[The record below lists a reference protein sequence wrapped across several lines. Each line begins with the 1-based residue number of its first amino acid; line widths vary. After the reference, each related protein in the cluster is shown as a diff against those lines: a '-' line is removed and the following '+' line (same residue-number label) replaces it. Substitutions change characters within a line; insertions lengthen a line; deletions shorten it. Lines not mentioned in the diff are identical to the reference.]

1 MSQRIA
7 VYPGSFDPIHNGHL
21 DIIERCRPLF
31 DQVVVAVLRNEGKQP
46 LFTVEERMESIR
58 GLVGPDVRV
67 ESFSGLLVEFMDQVG
82 ARAVVRG
89 LRAVSDFEYE
99 FQMALMNRR
108 LNPRVETVFLMPK
121 EDYTYLSS
129 RLVKEVF
136 ALGGPPAGSV
146 PGAGPRP
153 PAATFAAARSG
164 MSIDRFLLHL
174 PKVELHV
181 HLEGSMRPAVLLELA
196 RRNGI
201 ELPAS
206 DEAGLKRW
214 F

>member
-21 DIIERCRPLF
+21 DIIDRCRPLF
-31 DQVVVAVLRNEGKQP
+31 DVVVVAVLRNEGKQP
-46 LFTVEERMESIR
+46 LFSVEERMESIR
-58 GLVGPDVRV
+58 GLVGPDIRV
-67 ESFSGLLVEFMDQVG
+67 ESFSGLLVHFMDRVG
-82 ARAVVRG
+82 ARAVIRG

-136 ALGGPPAGSV
+136 SLGGDLTGLVPEPVIALLRQRLPPS
-146 PGAGPRP
+146 
-153 PAATFAAARSG
+153 
-164 MSIDRFLLHL
+164 
-174 PKVELHV
+174 
-181 HLEGSMRPAVLLELA
+181 
-196 RRNGI
+196 
-201 ELPAS
+201 LPA
-206 DEAGLKRW
+206 
-214 F
+214 

>member
-21 DIIERCRPLF
+21 DIIERCRGLF
-31 DQVVVAVLRNEGKQP
+31 DEVVVAVLRNEGKQP
-46 LFTVEERMESIR
+46 LFSVEERMEAIR
-58 GLVGPDVRV
+58 GLVGPEIRV
-67 ESFSGLLVEFMDQVG
+67 ESFSGLLVDFMDRVG
-82 ARAVVRG
+82 ARAVIRG

-136 ALGGPPAGSV
+136 ALGGDVTGLVPEPVIARLRQRLQQPA
-146 PGAGPRP
+146 
-153 PAATFAAARSG
+153 PA
-164 MSIDRFLLHL
+164 
-174 PKVELHV
+174 
-181 HLEGSMRPAVLLELA
+181 
-196 RRNGI
+196 
-201 ELPAS
+201 
-206 DEAGLKRW
+206 
-214 F
+214 

>member
-31 DQVVVAVLRNEGKQP
+31 DEVVVAVLGNEGKKP
-46 LFTVEERMESIR
+46 LFSVEERMEAIR
-58 GLVGPDVRV
+58 EMVGPEVRV
-67 ESFSGLLVEFMDQVG
+67 ESFSGLLVDFMDRVG
-82 ARAVVRG
+82 GSAVIRG

-136 ALGGPPAGSV
+136 ALGGNVTGLV
-146 PGAGPRP
+146 PEPVIARLRQRLRP
-153 PAATFAAARSG
+153 P
-164 MSIDRFLLHL
+164 
-174 PKVELHV
+174 
-181 HLEGSMRPAVLLELA
+181 
-196 RRNGI
+196 
-201 ELPAS
+201 LPA
-206 DEAGLKRW
+206 
-214 F
+214 